1 MKYLATAILAASFG
15 FALAS
20 LLVVSKEGDE

>member
-1 MKYLATAILAASFG
+1 MKYALTAIAAASFG

-20 LLVVSKEGDE
+20 LLLVAREVDA